1 MYKRLSWYLMG
12 ARELYILM
20 STMEMHVLT
29 LFSSL
34 CASNGTRCTCSCWYG
49 FFATADCN
57 LDLWDERNIVFLK
70 LLLAW
75 HFITVIRMADRRNLF
90 SSQHLRMEVWV
101 SVDPLGWSLQR
112 PFWLQHKQA
121 DSIMVE
127 VNRRE
132 KKQEIGGRPVF
143 LFMANIFSEELTR
156 FPQEPH

>member
-49 FFATADCN
+49 FLATADCN

-70 LLLAW
+70 LLLAG

-101 SVDPLGWSLQR
+101 SVIHWVSLYRGLSGYNTSRQIASWWKSTGERRRKRLGGKAS
-112 PFWLQHKQA
+112 
-121 DSIMVE
+121 
-127 VNRRE
+127 
-132 KKQEIGGRPVF
+132 
-143 LFMANIFSEELTR
+143 FS
-156 FPQEPH
+156 FYG